1 MRWAVVLTSGAMWRK
16 AVHLK
21 FIYLKMDNLKIL
33 IVEDDPNLGQIL
45 AEYLQIKGMKTTLC
59 KDGEEGLN
67 TYQKGSFDLCILDI
81 MMPKKDGFTLAQDIR
96 NQDVRTPI
104 IFLTAKSMKEDTI
117 KGLKIGADDYM
128 TKPFSMEE
136 LLLRIQAVMRR
147 VGNMNDNEAENSVWK
162 IGKYNF
168 DLNNQCL
175 EANGEVTNLT
185 TKETALLK
193 ILVQNKNKTL
203 QRSIALKNV
212 WGDDSYFNARSMDV
226 YITKL
231 RKLLKGDESLKILTV
246 HGEGFKLL
254 TN

>member
-1 MRWAVVLTSGAMWRK
+1 M
-16 AVHLK
+16 K
-21 FIYLKMDNLKIL
+21 FIYRKMDNLKVL

-45 AEYLQIKGMKTTLC
+45 AEYLEIKGFKTTLC
-59 KDGEEGLN
+59 KDGEEGFN
-67 TYQKGSFDLCILDI
+67 TYSAGLFDLCILDI
-81 MMPKKDGFTLAQDIR
+81 MMPKKDGFTLAQEIK
-96 NQDVRTPI
+96 NINSSIPI

-147 VGNMNDNEAENSVWK
+147 IGSNYSNEAGNNVLK
-162 IGKYNF
+162 VGKFEF
-168 DLNNQCL
+168 DFNNQQL
-175 EANGEVTNLT
+175 VSDGEITKLT

-193 ILVQNKNKTL
+193 VLVLNKNKTL
-203 QRSIALKNV
+203 QRSSALKSV

-231 RKLLKGDESLKILTV
+231 RKLLKPDDSLKILTV

-254 TN
+254 MTN

>member
-1 MRWAVVLTSGAMWRK
+1 
-16 AVHLK
+16 LK
-21 FIYLKMDNLKIL
+21 YIYLKMDNLRIL

-45 AEYLQIKGMKTTLC
+45 AEYLHIKGMRTTLC
-59 KDGEEGLN
+59 KDGEEGFD
-67 TYQKGSFDLCILDI
+67 TYKDGNFDLCILDI

-96 NQDVRTPI
+96 SNDKKTPI
-104 IFLTAKSMKEDTI
+104 IFLTAKSMKDDTI

-147 VGNMNDNEAENSVWK
+147 VGSNEADGVADPVMK
-162 IGKYNF
+162 VGKFNF
-168 DLNNQCL
+168 DIANQSL
-175 EANGEVTNLT
+175 ESEGEVMKLT

-193 ILVQNKNKTL
+193 ILAENKNKTL
-203 QRSIALKNV
+203 QRSIALKDV

-231 RKLLKGDESLKILTV
+231 RKLLKGDDSLKILTV

-254 TN
+254 TGN